1 MTNSN
6 FTRRS
11 VLRGTAATGAGILGG
26 TDLLNFTKAWAQE
39 APWKPEAGAKLN
51 VLRWKRFVIAED
63 EAFVALV
70 GAFSKAT
77 GIEVNITN
85 ESFDDI
91 QPKASVAASTGQ
103 GPDLVWGLHSLPHL
117 FPDKVNDLTDV
128 ADYLGK
134 KYGGW
139 VPAAEGTCKKDGKW
153 IGIPVAFNG
162 GYMNY
167 RIKAM
172 SDAGFKEF
180 PKDTGG
186 FLELCKAMKAKN
198 TPAGFALGHATGDAN
213 GWLHWAL
220 WSHGGYLIDKDNK
233 VSINSPETA
242 KSLEYAKALYD
253 TFIPGTASWNDSS
266 NNKAFLSGELFLTA
280 NGISIYAAAQAAG
293 KGGDA
298 KQQAIADDMDHALFP
313 VGPVGKPQELQL
325 CFPILQFGYT
335 KVPNA
340 GKAFIAFMMEAAQY
354 GPWLSAAV
362 GYLTQPLN
370 EYEKLPFWTADS
382 KRTVFRDCA
391 KRSLTAAGIGK
402 MDEKAASAIADFIV
416 VDMYAA
422 YCTGG
427 TDLKGAIAQAERSA
441 QRLYR

>member
-1 MTNSN
+1 MTKFS
-6 FTRRS
+6 RRN
-11 VLRGTAATGAGILGG
+11 VLKGTAAAGAGILGG
-26 TDLLNFTKAWAQE
+26 TDLLNFAKAWAQD
-39 APWKPEAGAKLN
+39 AQWKPEAGAKLN
-51 VLRWKRFVIAED
+51 VLRWKRFVPAED
-63 EAFVALV
+63 EAFMQIVA
-70 GAFSKAT
+70 AFSKAT
-77 GIEVNITN
+77 GVEVNITN

-91 QPKASVAASTGQ
+91 QPKASVAANTGQ

-117 FPDKVNDLTDV
+117 FPDKVADMTDV

-139 VPAAEGTCKKDGKW
+139 VPAAEGTCKIGNKW

-162 GYMNY
+162 GYINY

-172 SDAGFKEF
+172 NDAGFKEF
-180 PKDTGG
+180 PKDTAGL
-186 FLELCKAMKAKN
+186 LELCKALKAKG
-198 TPAGFALGHATGDAN
+198 TPSGFAMGHATGDAN
-213 GWLHWAL
+213 AWLHWML
-220 WSHGGYLIDKDNK
+220 WSHGGYLIDKDNA

-242 KSLEYAKALYD
+242 KSLEYCKALYE

-298 KQQAIADDMDHALFP
+298 KQQAIADDMDHAAFP
-313 VGPVGKPQELQL
+313 IGPTGKAQELQL
-325 CFPILQFGYT
+325 CFPILQFQYS

-340 GKAFIAFMMEAAQY
+340 GKAFIAFMMDAAQY

-370 EYEKLPFWTADS
+370 EFEKLPFWTADP
-382 KRTVFRDCA
+382 KRTVYRDAA

-416 VDMYAA
+416 VDMFAN

-427 TDLKGAIAQAERSA
+427 ADLKGAIAQAERA
-441 QRLYR
+441 AKKLYR

>member
-1 MTNSN
+1 MTNSK
-6 FTRRS
+6 FSRRS
-11 VLRGTAATGAGILGG
+11 ILKGTAAASAGIMGS
-26 TDLLNFTKAWAQE
+26 TDLLQFAKAWAQD
-39 APWKPEAGAKLN
+39 AQWKPEAGAKLN
-51 VLRWKRFVIAED
+51 VLRWKRFVPAED
-63 EAFVALV
+63 EAFMQIVA
-70 GAFSKAT
+70 AFSKAMN
-77 GIEVNITN
+77 IEVNITN

-91 QPKASVAASTGQ
+91 QPKASVAANTGQ

-117 FPDKVNDLTDV
+117 FPDKVADLSDV

-153 IGIPVAFNG
+153 IAVPVAFNG

-172 SDAGFKEF
+172 NDAGFKEF
-180 PKDTGG
+180 PKDTAG
-186 FLELCKAMKAKN
+186 FLELCKAMKAKG
-198 TPAGFALGHATGDAN
+198 TLPGFALGHATGDAN
-213 GWLHWAL
+213 AWLHWVL
-220 WSHGGYLIDKDNK
+220 WSHGGYLIDANNA

-242 KSLEYAKALYD
+242 KSLEYCKALYE

-266 NNKAFLSGELFLTA
+266 NNKAFLSGELYLTS

-298 KQQAIADDMDHALFP
+298 KQQAIADDMDHGAFP
-313 VGPVGKPQELQL
+313 IGPVGKPQELQL
-325 CFPILQFGYT
+325 CFPILQFQYS

-340 GKAFIAFMMEAAQY
+340 GKAFIAFMMDAAQY

-370 EYEKLPFWTADS
+370 EYEKLPFWTADP
-382 KRTVFRDCA
+382 KRTVFRDAA

-416 VDMYAA
+416 VDMYAN

-427 TDLKGAIAQAERSA
+427 ADLKGAISQAERA
-441 QRLYR
+441 AKRLYR